1 MSSTTSLTLGNMV
14 AGVLQ
19 WVILLF
25 LMRRYVYKP
34 LLGAMQ
40 KRRENIAKQIS
51 EADKLREEAEK
62 LRQEQDN
69 LLKKAHDDA
78 KALIAQARREGEEE
92 ARKIVDQA
100 QREASYRQR
109 AALEEIH
116 HERDEAIKMIRAE
129 VADLVLMATGKL
141 LERNIDEKD
150 QERYLDQILQDA
162 GQLQ

>member
-1 MSSTTSLTLGNMV
+1 VSSTSLTLGNMI

-19 WVILLF
+19 WVILLA
-25 LMRRYVYKP
+25 LMRLYVYKP
-34 LLGAMQ
+34 LLAAMQ
-40 KRRENIAKQIS
+40 KRRDNIAKQIT
-51 EADKLREEAEK
+51 EADSLREQAEK
-62 LRQEQDN
+62 LRQEQET
-69 LLKKAHDDA
+69 LLKQAHDDA
-78 KALIAQARREGEEE
+78 KLLIAQARREGEEE

-109 AALEEIH
+109 AALEEIQ
-116 HERDEAIKMIRAE
+116 HERDEALKMIRAE

-150 QERYLDQILQDA
+150 QERYLDQILEDA